1 MAPTNPGATS
11 PFEHLSPRTTAILLQ
26 RREEYNRRLQEN
38 WQAERAHL
46 EASRARAEEMFR
58 EERDMMDEERL
69 LWTEQKTKLENEI
82 LDWRQRTAT
91 AEADVAKLAKLLGN
105 KQNGAGK
112 PGAFIDGTAEKILGN
127 RRSGSSGSPGNIG
140 RSTSTFRTPSD
151 GVSPNNLPLGRGF
164 TIPESNPFV
173 PLDPRMQSTSP
184 SHAATRQE
192 QERVPSIDINE
203 VIPGLEGIRLRAP
216 AIQKPTFNDEKPS
229 SPTGAPVKGSPPN
242 PGQGLAEQQPK
253 ASPAVMTRAALLAP
267 EHRRLT
273 MHAGHTPNHSM
284 SFSQIPTLE
293 STTTNTAGSTGTS
306 TPTSLD
312 DPKMAQTDKA
322 QDQSNPAVI
331 PDADQE
337 SHEVPGLYYDAAISE
352 EAILEPSDD
361 DPVLKGPLCLRNR
374 PAADEVFLRRLSDKL
389 EAVKATDATPSVLN
403 EPGMPENARKHLTDL
418 EPTLSTVP
426 TNDSHVEDRLED
438 VEEEIPLKLKK
449 SSNFG
454 QPLGQV
460 RRTSRF

>member
-1 MAPTNPGATS
+1 
-11 PFEHLSPRTTAILLQ
+11 
-26 RREEYNRRLQEN
+26 
-38 WQAERAHL
+38 
-46 EASRARAEEMFR
+46 
-58 EERDMMDEERL
+58 
-69 LWTEQKTKLENEI
+69 
-82 LDWRQRTAT
+82 
-91 AEADVAKLAKLLGN
+91 
-105 KQNGAGK
+105 
-112 PGAFIDGTAEKILGN
+112 
-127 RRSGSSGSPGNIG
+127 
-140 RSTSTFRTPSD
+140 
-151 GVSPNNLPLGRGF
+151 
-164 TIPESNPFV
+164 
-173 PLDPRMQSTSP
+173 
-184 SHAATRQE
+184 
-192 QERVPSIDINE
+192 
-203 VIPGLEGIRLRAP
+203 
-216 AIQKPTFNDEKPS
+216 
-229 SPTGAPVKGSPPN
+229 
-242 PGQGLAEQQPK
+242 
-253 ASPAVMTRAALLAP
+253 MTRAALLAP